1 MYGRWSRN
9 DMKKSLWGALLYMP
23 YISSYFRPF
32 DVDFDDLDTLP
43 EPKAEGRSPLD
54 EEESLTS

>member
-1 MYGRWSRN
+1 
-9 DMKKSLWGALLYMP
+9 MKKSLWGALLYMP